1 MIPDNQGDQDLW
13 VHGVFQD
20 LWEKKENLAQMENQ
34 DHLDPLDHLAS
45 VGFPE
50 CLEYQVLRDIVAFL
64 DWMEL
69 KERLVVP
76 EKRERKDL
84 LGL

>member
-1 MIPDNQGDQDLW
+1 
-13 VHGVFQD
+13 
-20 LWEKKENLAQMENQ
+20 MENQ

-45 VGFPE
+45 VDFPE